1 MGSSKQ
7 RIIQWNCRGI
17 RPRYEELL
25 LLLTLLRPSVFC
37 LQETYLKPEDTFT
50 FKGFNTY
57 NHIHSDCLRAS
68 GGSSILVHSSCP
80 QREIK
85 LKTDLQAVAVSVTLE
100 KEITLCSIYIPPSFA
115 LRSYHLNSLLQQLPS
130 PFMLLGDFNGHNVLW
145 GSKDNDPRGDL
156 IEDFIT
162 QNDICLMN
170 DKSNTFLDSG
180 KGTLSA
186 LDLSLCHPSLYLDF
200 DWSVCEDQHG
210 SDHFPIVIESI
221 KTLEEDHNPK
231 WKLNKAN
238 WDLFHTLCDES
249 LTTTS
254 LSDSTDRIADF
265 TSSLID
271 ISEKCIP
278 KTSTNP
284 KKSNPWYNDDCKEAI
299 KQRKETLSRF
309 CKFPTKD
316 NLNTYRVFRAKARR
330 TIKSSKRKS
339 WRAYVSNLNYKTPIK
354 KVWDMVR
361 KISGKSKSASH
372 QHLNTNFNGGAE
384 TKATTKKD
392 IADTLGDAFSTNSAN
407 RNYSKEFQ
415 NYQKQ
420 QEKIKLNFKSSNNE
434 EYNNPFNL
442 DELKDAISKSHDT
455 ATGPDE
461 IHYQMLKH
469 LPLKSLQTLLDIFN
483 NMWETGKFPENWE
496 LATII
501 PIPKPGKDHTEP
513 TNYRPIALTSCLC
526 KTLERMINARLVWY
540 LEINNL
546 ISPVQSGFRSE
557 RSTND
562 NLVRLETFI
571 RDAFVKKEH
580 VVAVFFDLEKA
591 YDTTWKYGILRDL
604 HELGVKGRLAN
615 FLESFLVERSF
626 QVRVGSTLSDT
637 FRLSQGVPQ
646 GSILSTTLF
655 NIKINSIMNCLD
667 PKTDGSLYV
676 DDFCMCYRSKSMR
689 TIERH
694 LQQCINRIED
704 WALHNGFKFSKSK
717 TQCVHFCQLR
727 KVHDDPELYLY
738 GSLIP
743 VVEDFKFLGIIFDRK
758 LSFIPHIKYLKAKC
772 LKALNLL
779 KVLSHT
785 NWGADRTVL
794 LQLYRSLI
802 RSKLDYGSIVY
813 GSARK
818 SYLMMLDTVHHQGL
832 RLALGAFRT
841 SPVESLYV
849 EAEEPSLYL
858 RREKLALQY
867 AIRLAAN
874 PSNPTFKVTFAP
886 HISQDLIDLY
896 DNKPN
901 AIRSF
906 GLRIAPLLT
915 SANINKEQIETHSVS
930 EIPSWCI
937 RKPIIDLSLHSEKKS
952 ESSPH
957 LLKQNFHELQSY
969 YSDHEH
975 IYTDGSKD
983 EEKVGCAAAKYDDC
997 KKMRIPDGSS
1007 VFTAE
1012 AKAIDLALDFVNTCT
1027 YTDKFVIFSDSLS
1040 VLQALNHTSSKNS
1053 QIQHLLLKHHEISSS
1068 KTVIYCWIPSHIG
1081 IYGNEK
1087 VDKNA
1092 KDSLNLEVTDFKIPF
1107 NNFKP
1112 FINKYVCDK
1121 WQTLWNETPF
1131 NKLKEIEPI
1140 VNHHRLVPKL
1150 SRREE
1155 IVLARLRIG
1164 HTRLTHSC
1172 LLKREERPYCIGC
1185 DTPFTVRHFLLD
1197 CADFHRERRS
1207 LIQVN
1212 NLKDLF
1218 KDVSVENIL
1227 SFLKN
1232 INLFNKI

>member
-1 MGSSKQ
+1 
-7 RIIQWNCRGI
+7 
-17 RPRYEELL
+17 
-25 LLLTLLRPSVFC
+25 
-37 LQETYLKPEDTFT
+37 
-50 FKGFNTY
+50 
-57 NHIHSDCLRAS
+57 
-68 GGSSILVHSSCP
+68 
-80 QREIK
+80 
-85 LKTDLQAVAVSVTLE
+85 
-100 KEITLCSIYIPPSFA
+100 
-115 LRSYHLNSLLQQLPS
+115 
-130 PFMLLGDFNGHNVLW
+130 MLLGDFNGHNVLW

-361 KISGKSKSASH
+361 KISGKSKSASR

-483 NMWETGKFPENWE
+483 NMWETGKFPESWE

-694 LQQCINRIED
+694 LQQCINRIEE

-743 VVEDFKFLGIIFDRK
+743 VVEDFKFLGVIFDRK

-867 AIRLAAN
+867 AIRIAAN

-915 SANINKEQIETHSVS
+915 SANINKEQIEIHSVS

-937 RKPIIDLSLHSEKKS
+937 RKPTIDLSLHSEKKS
-952 ESSPH
+952 ESNPH

-983 EEKVGCAAAKYDDC
+983 EENVGCAAAKYDDC

-1012 AKAIDLALDFVNTCT
+1012 AKAIDLALDFVNNCT

-1068 KTVIYCWIPSHIG
+1068 KSVIYCWIPSHIG

-1087 VDKNA
+1087 VDKSA
-1092 KDSLNLEVTDFKIPF
+1092 KESLDLEVTDFKIPF

-1121 WQTLWNETPF
+1121 WQTLWDETPF

-1164 HTRLTHSC
+1164 HTRVTHSC
-1172 LLKREERPYCIGC
+1172 LLNREERPYCIGC

-1197 CADFHRERRS
+1197 CADFGRERRS
-1207 LIQVN
+1207 LFQAN

-1232 INLFNKI
+1232 VNLFNKI

>member
-1 MGSSKQ
+1 M
-7 RIIQWNCRGI
+7 
-17 RPRYEELL
+17 
-25 LLLTLLRPSVFC
+25 
-37 LQETYLKPEDTFT
+37 
-50 FKGFNTY
+50 
-57 NHIHSDCLRAS
+57 
-68 GGSSILVHSSCP
+68 
-80 QREIK
+80 
-85 LKTDLQAVAVSVTLE
+85 
-100 KEITLCSIYIPPSFA
+100 
-115 LRSYHLNSLLQQLPS
+115 
-130 PFMLLGDFNGHNVLW
+130 
-145 GSKDNDPRGDL
+145 
-156 IEDFIT
+156 
-162 QNDICLMN
+162 
-170 DKSNTFLDSG
+170 
-180 KGTLSA
+180 
-186 LDLSLCHPSLYLDF
+186 
-200 DWSVCEDQHG
+200 
-210 SDHFPIVIESI
+210 
-221 KTLEEDHNPK
+221 
-231 WKLNKAN
+231 
-238 WDLFHTLCDES
+238 CDES

-265 TSSLID
+265 TSSLIE

-278 KTSTNP
+278 KTSTYP

-299 KQRKETLSRF
+299 KQRKDTLSRF
-309 CKFPTKD
+309 CKFPTND
-316 NLNTYRVFRAKARR
+316 NLNTYKVLRAKARR

-339 WRAYVSNLNYKTPIK
+339 WRTYVSNLNYKTPIK

-361 KISGKSKSASH
+361 KISGKSKSPSH

-407 RNYSKEFQ
+407 RNYSEGFQ
-415 NYQKQ
+415 KYQKQ

-483 NMWETGKFPENWE
+483 NMWETGKFPESWE

-526 KTLERMINARLVWY
+526 KTLERMINVRLVWY
-540 LEINNL
+540 LETNNL

-580 VVAVFFDLEKA
+580 VVAAFFDLEKA

-615 FLESFLVERSF
+615 FSESFLAERSI

-655 NIKINSIMNCLD
+655 SIKINSIMNCLD

-694 LQQCINRIED
+694 LQQCIYRIED

-743 VVEDFKFLGIIFDRK
+743 VVEDYKFLGIIFDRK

-802 RSKLDYGSIVY
+802 RSKLDF
-813 GSARK
+813 
-818 SYLMMLDTVHHQGL
+818 D
-832 RLALGAFRT
+832 
-841 SPVESLYV
+841 P
-849 EAEEPSLYL
+849 
-858 RREKLALQY
+858 
-867 AIRLAAN
+867 
-874 PSNPTFKVTFAP
+874 
-886 HISQDLIDLY
+886 
-896 DNKPN
+896 
-901 AIRSF
+901 
-906 GLRIAPLLT
+906 
-915 SANINKEQIETHSVS
+915 
-930 EIPSWCI
+930 
-937 RKPIIDLSLHSEKKS
+937 
-952 ESSPH
+952 
-957 LLKQNFHELQSY
+957 
-969 YSDHEH
+969 
-975 IYTDGSKD
+975 
-983 EEKVGCAAAKYDDC
+983 
-997 KKMRIPDGSS
+997 
-1007 VFTAE
+1007 
-1012 AKAIDLALDFVNTCT
+1012 
-1027 YTDKFVIFSDSLS
+1027 
-1040 VLQALNHTSSKNS
+1040 
-1053 QIQHLLLKHHEISSS
+1053 
-1068 KTVIYCWIPSHIG
+1068 
-1081 IYGNEK
+1081 
-1087 VDKNA
+1087 
-1092 KDSLNLEVTDFKIPF
+1092 
-1107 NNFKP
+1107 
-1112 FINKYVCDK
+1112 
-1121 WQTLWNETPF
+1121 
-1131 NKLKEIEPI
+1131 
-1140 VNHHRLVPKL
+1140 
-1150 SRREE
+1150 
-1155 IVLARLRIG
+1155 
-1164 HTRLTHSC
+1164 
-1172 LLKREERPYCIGC
+1172 
-1185 DTPFTVRHFLLD
+1185 
-1197 CADFHRERRS
+1197 
-1207 LIQVN
+1207 
-1212 NLKDLF
+1212 
-1218 KDVSVENIL
+1218 
-1227 SFLKN
+1227 
-1232 INLFNKI
+1232 